1 VEPFSNPPPSHR
13 LSAEL
18 YCLCNQFVFIRE
30 SVELGL
36 IAMDLDDQLTEPQ
49 SQLRVDATGMGGCG
63 VRVMYG
69 SGWGYGANKPK
80 AIVQIDILIIKAIT
94 AIISL
99 YTVL

>member
-1 VEPFSNPPPSHR
+1 
-13 LSAEL
+13 
-18 YCLCNQFVFIRE
+18 
-30 SVELGL
+30 
-36 IAMDLDDQLTEPQ
+36 MDLDDQLTEPQ
-49 SQLRVDATGMGGCG
+49 SQLRVDGTGMGGCG

-69 SGWGYGANKPK
+69 SGWGYSANKPK